1 MTRHP
6 VLRPGDTLRLGGET
20 RTVAGLDGATVRL
33 ADVTGVVTE
42 MPTAGLLADPS
53 LELVTGSRVPIAP
66 QPALERLPAET
77 VDNARW
83 WERHLIEVI
92 TGVPPGSPPGTRPRP
107 EYDPARRSLRQRELA
122 KHDELTLAG
131 HRVGLS
137 TVKRRAAACS
147 PAVTRS
153 ATGTAQLAEIARQLR
168 GRAGPRQVRRH
179 RVGLVETMGG
189 GAAGMDGNASVV
201 TILSA
206 QD

>member
-92 TGVPPGSPPGTRPRP
+92 TGV
-107 EYDPARRSLRQRELA
+107 
-122 KHDELTLAG
+122 
-131 HRVGLS
+131 
-137 TVKRRAAACS
+137 
-147 PAVTRS
+147 
-153 ATGTAQLAEIARQLR
+153 
-168 GRAGPRQVRRH
+168 
-179 RVGLVETMGG
+179 GLVETMGG
-189 GAAGMDGNASVV
+189 GAAGMDGNACVV
-201 TILSA
+201 TILAA